1 MYRSNWRYELNDCLE
16 SYNLICEDS
25 KHLSELFKD
34 GSDPNVRNKLR
45 NLSTALSIQWQNAGE
60 DYEESYFLIDADKN
74 GLIVDNNDI
83 PGYRTTK
90 KRRCDVSDIPHKH
103 YEKGNDIG
111 DSVFDSTSIPN
122 EIGSL
127 ITSFIDQKKY
137 CIFTHYIHQEN
148 IKKYATRMWWLK
160 WLDELKTNNE
170 ISEEI
175 YRAFRVITDQVHKK
189 NLLLNF
195 LNDVERCLI

>member
-1 MYRSNWRYELNDCLE
+1 MYRQNYIDELSDNLK
-16 SYNLICEDS
+16 SYRLICNDIS
-25 KHLSELFKD
+25 YLSELFKD
-34 GSDPNVRNKLR
+34 RFDKNVRSKMR
-45 NLSTALSIQWQNAGE
+45 NLGTALDIQWHNAE
-60 DYEESYFLIDADKN
+60 LPCDECQFLIDTDKK
-74 GLIVDNNDI
+74 GLIVDAKNM
-83 PGYRTTK
+83 PGFKITK
-90 KRRCDVSDIPHKH
+90 KRRCEVSDIPHGH
-103 YEKGNDIG
+103 YEKGKDID
-111 DSVFDSTSIPN
+111 DSVFNNTSIPN